1 MEEQTLKYQQTVEK
15 WLASETLEH
24 ELKEQ
29 LSEIAQN
36 EKALEDAFYKD
47 LEFGTG
53 GMRGEIGAG
62 TNRMNTYTVRKAS
75 QGVSDYVKS
84 AGPEAMKKGIV
95 IAYDS
100 RRKSPEFAKEA
111 ASTFAKNGLQA
122 YIYREPR
129 TTPQLSFSVREL
141 GAFMGIVVTASHNPP
156 EYNGYKVYGEDG
168 AQLNLEDAE
177 SVISFVKQVGDE
189 LAITAG
195 NYDEL
200 VQSGMIRVVGH
211 ELDEAYIE
219 NVESIQ
225 HHRESARK
233 ENLNVVFSPLHG
245 ASGSTVRK
253 LMTSAG
259 YTNFTY
265 VEEQMKPDG
274 DFPTLKSPNPEEPG
288 AFELAVKRGKES
300 AADLLITADPDGDRV
315 GVAVKKDEEYVL
327 LTGNQTGAILIEYLL
342 TQLKEKGIMPAN
354 GRVFKTIVTSDLGR
368 VIAEFHGA
376 SSEDVL
382 TGFKFIGEKIQHYQQ
397 TKEFKFLFGYE
408 ESYGYLIKPFARDK
422 DAIQAV
428 LAVTEAAAFYKMQ
441 GKSLLDVL
449 NDLYVRHG
457 YYFEGLVSVTKKGAD
472 GAREIKG
479 LLSNLR
485 ENPLT
490 EVAGIA
496 VSSQEDYL
504 TQSRTFVDG
513 RSDEKLILPKAD
525 VLKYFLADGS
535 WVCVR
540 PSGTEPKIKYYIG
553 VTSPT
558 ESESKAKLDDFK
570 LQFTAEME
578 KRFEV

>member
-1 MEEQTLKYQQTVEK
+1 MKYQQTVEK
-15 WLASETLEH
+15 WLAFETLES
-24 ELKEQ
+24 ELKDQ
-29 LSEIAQN
+29 LSAIAQN

-75 QGVSDYVKS
+75 QGVADYVKA
-84 AGPEAMKKGIV
+84 AGTEAMKKGIV

-100 RRKSPEFAKEA
+100 RRKSPEFAQEA
-111 ASTFAKNGLQA
+111 ASTFAKNGIQA
-122 YIYREPR
+122 YVYSEPR

-189 LAITAG
+189 LAVSAG

-200 VQSGMIRVVGH
+200 VECGMIRVVGH

-225 HHRESARK
+225 HYRESARK

-253 LMTSAG
+253 LMTSTG

-315 GVAVKKDEEYVL
+315 GVAVKKDDEYIL
-327 LTGNQTGAILIEYLL
+327 LTGNQTGAVLIEYLL

-376 SSEDVL
+376 STEDVL
-382 TGFKFIGEKIQHYQQ
+382 TGFKFIGEKIQQYNE
-397 TKEFKFLFGYE
+397 TKEFQFLFGYE

-428 LAVTEAAAFYKMQ
+428 LAITEAAAFYKMQ

-449 NDLYVRHG
+449 HDLYERHG
-457 YYFEGLVSVTKKGAD
+457 FYFEGLVSVTKKGAD
-472 GAREIKG
+472 GARAIKG
-479 LLSNLR
+479 LLTNLR

-496 VSSQEDYL
+496 ISSQEDYL
-504 TQSRTFVDG
+504 AQSRTFVDG

-558 ESESKAKLDDFK
+558 EADSKAKLENIK
-570 LQFTAEME
+570 VQFTAEMD
-578 KRFEV
+578 KRFGE

>member
-1 MEEQTLKYQQTVEK
+1 LKYQQTVEK
-15 WLASETLEH
+15 WLAFETLES
-24 ELKEQ
+24 ELKDQ
-29 LSEIAQN
+29 LSAIAQN

-75 QGVSDYVKS
+75 QGVADYVKA
-84 AGPEAMKKGIV
+84 AGTEAMKKGIV

-100 RRKSPEFAKEA
+100 RRKSPEFAQEA
-111 ASTFAKNGLQA
+111 ASTFAKNGIQA
-122 YIYREPR
+122 YVYSEPR

-156 EYNGYKVYGEDG
+156 EYNGYKVYSEDG

-189 LAITAG
+189 LAVSAG

-200 VQSGMIRVVGH
+200 VECGMIRVVGH

-225 HHRESARK
+225 HYRESARK

-253 LMTSAG
+253 LMTSTG

-315 GVAVKKDEEYVL
+315 GVAVKKDDEYIL
-327 LTGNQTGAILIEYLL
+327 LTGNQTGAVLIEYLL

-376 SSEDVL
+376 STEDVL
-382 TGFKFIGEKIQHYQQ
+382 TGFKFIGEKIQQYNE
-397 TKEFKFLFGYE
+397 TKEFQFLFGYE

-428 LAVTEAAAFYKMQ
+428 LAITEAAAFYKMQ

-449 NDLYVRHG
+449 HDLYERHG
-457 YYFEGLVSVTKKGAD
+457 FYFEGLVSVTKKGAD
-472 GAREIKG
+472 GARAIKG
-479 LLSNLR
+479 LLTNLR

-496 VSSQEDYL
+496 ISSQEDYL
-504 TQSRTFVDG
+504 AQSRTFVDG

-558 ESESKAKLDDFK
+558 EADSKAKLENIK
-570 LQFTAEME
+570 VQFTAEMD
-578 KRFEV
+578 KRFEE